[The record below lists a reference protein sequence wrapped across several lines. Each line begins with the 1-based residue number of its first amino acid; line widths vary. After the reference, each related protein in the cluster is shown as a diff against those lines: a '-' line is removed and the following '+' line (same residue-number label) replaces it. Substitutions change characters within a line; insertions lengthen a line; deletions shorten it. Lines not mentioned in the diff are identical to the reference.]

1 MAYSQISTDNLS
13 GDEPEIDALAAY
25 AESTRDVDAE
35 IDRKQAQMDAE
46 DAKLQSSVKAYVHA
60 QYDNWKK
67 EYKYSVW
74 SVKDMTASN
83 YTFIQEV
90 DVPFHRV
97 PDSVL
102 RSGTINTYREQQK
115 MLRAHCEAQVQT
127 LQRKIEE
134 LQCIEHKPEGK

>member
-1 MAYSQISTDNLS
+1 MAYSHTSTDALH
-13 GDEPEIDALAAY
+13 GDEPEIDRMASM
-25 AESTRDVDAE
+25 AEAGRDVDAE
-35 IDRKQAQMDAE
+35 IDRKLERMDAE
-46 DAKLQSSVKAYVHA
+46 DAKLKSIVKAYVHA

-102 RSGTINTYREQQK
+102 RSGTIHTYREQQK
-115 MLRAHCEAQVQT
+115 MIRAHCEAQVQT

-134 LQCIEHKPEGK
+134 LQCIEHKPEEK

>member
-1 MAYSQISTDNLS
+1 MKGRYDNQH
-13 GDEPEIDALAAY
+13 GDEPEIDALANR
-25 AESTRDVDAE
+25 AEAGRDVDAE
-35 IDRKQAQMDAE
+35 IDRKIERMDAE

-90 DVPFHRV
+90 NVPFHRV

-102 RSGTINTYREQQK
+102 RSGTIQTYREQQK
-115 MLRAHCEAQVQT
+115 IIRAHCEEQVQT
-127 LQRKIEE
+127 LQMKIEE

>member
-1 MAYSQISTDNLS
+1 MGYTHRDVNSLH
-13 GDEPEIDALAAY
+13 GDEPEIDALANR
-25 AESTRDVDAE
+25 AEAMRDVDAE
-35 IDRKQAQMDAE
+35 IDRRQEMMDAE
-46 DAKLQSSVKAYVHA
+46 DAKLKDSVKAYVHA
-60 QYDNWKK
+60 QYDNWTK

-74 SVKDMTASN
+74 SIKDMTPSN

-115 MLRAHCEAQVQT
+115 IIRAHAEKQVQAI
-127 LQRKIEE
+127 QRNIDE
-134 LQCIEHKPEGK
+134 LLCIEHKPEAK